1 MIYVGLIALILAL
14 LGGWVMTV
22 LSLPGNWV
30 MLAAAAAFAYFAS
43 DGSRFDIS
51 WTVVGVLFGLAV
63 LAELLEMAAGAVS
76 AARVGGSKRG
86 AALAILGSMIGAIV
100 GAMVGSAIPIPLVGS
115 VIGAVGGASL
125 GALAGAMLGE
135 AWKGRALGETW
146 KIGQAAFWGRFLGTV
161 AKVAIASAM
170 AVIGVTAAVL

>member
-1 MIYVGLIALILAL
+1 
-14 LGGWVMTV
+14 MTV

-30 MLAAAAAFAYFAS
+30 MVVASAAFAYLAP
-43 DGSRFDIS
+43 DGGRFDIS
-51 WTVVGVLFGLAV
+51 WTAVGVLLGLA
-63 LAELLEMAAGAVS
+63 LLGEALEMAAGAVS

-86 AALAILGSMIGAIV
+86 AALAIVGSMIGAVV
-100 GAMVGSAIPIPLVGS
+100 GAGAGTAIPIPLVGS
-115 VIGAVGGASL
+115 VIGAVGGACL

-135 AWKGRALGETW
+135 TWKGRALGETW

-170 AVIGVTAAVL
+170 TAVAITAAIF